1 MAIPPRVDARCRYD
15 TFSQTTAT
23 LKKQARTADLLDL
36 VRSWLCHG
44 LQLVSSVPVTVM
56 MVVVI
61 VIVMMMTVIMVMVP
75 PMLLMMA

>member
-1 MAIPPRVDARCRYD
+1 MAIPPRVDAPCRYD
-15 TFSQTTAT
+15 TFSQT
-23 LKKQARTADLLDL
+23 KKQARTAGLLHH

-56 MVVVI
+56 MVVMVVI

-75 PMLLMMA
+75 PMLLTMA